1 MIANMAGR
9 RSPHAL
15 RECRNQISLNTID
28 VNPNASA
35 SGNIDSII
43 RGCVVSYG
51 IAMTDTASIRAG
63 EELNTRSLAEYLK
76 DKLEGAERGISIA
89 QFPGGHS
96 NLTYL
101 IQTAAREY
109 VLRRPPLGPVAP
121 KAHDMAR
128 EYTVL
133 KAVHPV
139 FAPAP
144 QVFHLCEDT
153 TVIGAVFFIME
164 RRHGIVVRGE
174 IPPELAAAPGYPE
187 RVSAGFLNCLSDLH
201 AVDIQAHGLTSL
213 GKPAG
218 FLERQIGGWAE
229 RWERAKTEE
238 IDDMNRLLRWL
249 RERLPESPGAAL
261 VHNDFKLDNVMLDSD
276 DPSRIAAVLD
286 WEMATVGDPLVDL
299 GLVLCYWGQ
308 PSDPGGTKPSLT
320 SQPGWFTRSEVVEYY
335 AMRSG
340 RDVSN
345 ISYYEVFAIFKLAVV
360 LQQIYVRFHRGQTHD
375 ERFRN
380 FDKRV
385 RNLIDQAIAL
395 I

>member
-1 MIANMAGR
+1 
-9 RSPHAL
+9 
-15 RECRNQISLNTID
+15 
-28 VNPNASA
+28 
-35 SGNIDSII
+35 
-43 RGCVVSYG
+43 
-51 IAMTDTASIRAG
+51 MTDTATIRDG
-63 EELNTRSLAEYLK
+63 EELNIAALADYLK
-76 DKLEGAERGISIA
+76 DKLEGAERGISIE

-101 IQTAAREY
+101 IRTPAREY

-139 FAPAP
+139 FAAAP
-144 QVFHLCEDT
+144 EVFHLCEDASLL
-153 TVIGAVFFIME
+153 GAVFFIME
-164 RRHGIVVRGE
+164 RRRGIIVRGE
-174 IPPELAAAPGYPE
+174 IPVELAAFPYYPA
-187 RVSAGFLNCLSDLH
+187 RVSRGFLNCLADLH
-201 AVDIQAHGLTSL
+201 AVDIEAHGLTAL

-218 FLERQIGGWAE
+218 FLERQVRGWAE

-238 IDDMNRLLRWL
+238 ISEMNHLLRWL
-249 RERLPESPGAAL
+249 SERLPSSLSATL
-261 VHNDFKLDNVMLDSD
+261 VHNDFKLDNVMLDKN
-276 DPSRIAAVLD
+276 DPGRIEAVLD
-286 WEMATVGDPLVDL
+286 WEMATVGDPLVDV

-320 SQPGWFTRSEVVEYY
+320 SMPGWFSRSQVVDYY
-335 AMRSG
+335 AERSG
-340 RDVSN
+340 RDLSG

-360 LQQIYVRFHRGQTHD
+360 LQQIYVRFHRGQTQD
-375 ERFRN
+375 ERFRH

-385 RNLIDQAIAL
+385 RNLIDQAVAL